1 MSATL
6 KRQVITNLKL
16 SEISSVDNPAQ
27 VGARAV
33 LMKRADGADVEIHKN
48 AAAVAGGGAP
58 AFGVADYEDAMF
70 RRADELALAQGITPE
85 QALAKNLSS
94 DRSLMDLAHA
104 AEVARCSAY
113 AVEVRKRYAERAS

>member
-16 SEISSVDNPAQ
+16 REISSVDNPAQ

-33 LMKRADGADVEIHKN
+33 FMKRGEGADVEIRKN

-58 AFGVADYEDAMF
+58 AYGVADYEDAMF
-70 RRADELALAQGITPE
+70 RRADELALAQRVTPE

-104 AEVARCSAY
+104 SEVARCSAY
-113 AVEVRKRYAERAS
+113 AVEVRKRYGERAS